1 MRLGYGEEHA
11 GGIALRGG
19 EPFDA
24 LLMSRLDFDVRVLD
38 VPPVPEKDVEG
49 LIRLKL
55 RSIYPGNPA
64 ETAFDYRMVRRGH
77 VRKAVVFISRKKT
90 VDAYRAAAHR
100 RPLVLPFQLVSSRVP
115 KKGDFRAWV
124 CRERWAE
131 LLVYRDGVIVSSA
144 ALRIARGK
152 HFELEAEEGKLP
164 EETRSGP
171 VIVVALAE
179 ELALMAQ
186 TNGAVYLPLEKVR
199 TERGKPDGL
208 FPVAKRKPLPSPG
221 LRAGLLGLTILVLG
235 LLLFFKHVRQME
247 DYSGRLKNLAE
258 TLEKGNQ
265 ETLAAQKDL
274 DTLLAEKARLDAR
287 TPRDIYLLLSE
298 LSTVLGDA
306 ARIQNITL
314 RDASFQVDAVG
325 TNPLR
330 LMEGLKARASFSDL
344 KLSQVVPDPKTGKE
358 RFSISGVFHD
368 R

>member
-1 MRLGYGEEHA
+1 
-11 GGIALRGG
+11 
-19 EPFDA
+19 
-24 LLMSRLDFDVRVLD
+24 
-38 VPPVPEKDVEG
+38 
-49 LIRLKL
+49 
-55 RSIYPGNPA
+55 
-64 ETAFDYRMVRRGH
+64 
-77 VRKAVVFISRKKT
+77 
-90 VDAYRAAAHR
+90 
-100 RPLVLPFQLVSSRVP
+100 
-115 KKGDFRAWV
+115 
-124 CRERWAE
+124 
-131 LLVYRDGVIVSSA
+131 
-144 ALRIARGK
+144 
-152 HFELEAEEGKLP
+152 
-164 EETRSGP
+164 
-171 VIVVALAE
+171 
-179 ELALMAQ
+179 
-186 TNGAVYLPLEKVR
+186 
-199 TERGKPDGL
+199 
-208 FPVAKRKPLPSPG
+208 
-221 LRAGLLGLTILVLG
+221 
-235 LLLFFKHVRQME
+235 ME